1 MTKNIENQSCI
12 LIQFT
17 EESNEEFVGLEEW
30 IQDENL
36 EEFFFDN
43 LEKEPKIIKVK
54 WPESFQKLE
63 MKSYLNNPEKH
74 EWLKNKIGSLRS
86 RGTWINM
93 IEKQKTNKKYGT
105 YESERNKRKIYT
117 KKNYD
122 SEDEEKENEEDK
134 IKRKKK
140 IENQL
145 INPTAVAKK
154 KKTDFCK
161 TLENTPENI
170 QQTQWTDS
178 TTISHLNSSTQFK
191 NLNFGSKKF
200 LSKPTSNV
208 TMVNAEHP
216 QSSCST
222 PITNIEN
229 LSTQTTTSTI
239 QPASILSEPTLE
251 NTPEN
256 IQQTQWTDST
266 TISHLNSSTQFKNLN
281 FGSKKFLSK
290 PTSNVTMVNAEH
302 PQSSCSTPITS
313 IENLSTQTKNSSI
326 QPALFYQNQYSEVAQ
341 FYPWDTAKS
350 GLYKLKKQL
359 PTITRFCQV
368 EPVLSRPQ
376 LSSISRHENAE
387 LWTTKIHSSTGA
399 QALIIGDERLAL
411 GLNPTYIFLSTTRGV
426 LPTTENTQEVLFLMG
441 KFENHVFLIA
451 SVLLTHHQQEL
462 INMAIQTLQQKY
474 LTRPENILKISG
486 SVDLV
491 NAASPIFTNAEK
503 KVSFYE
509 INKFLI
515 GTAIAEGIDV
525 ENNENQEILLKLAC
539 VSLLP
544 PEHVGPGIM
553 LIKSPLEGA
562 LLTLTHLYWN
572 KYRSVLNEK
581 SCYKDIDSF
590 DDAAWLHCCKRQ
602 TLHNKRHEVIFWEY
616 FHISLG
622 ITEDQHLEKMK
633 IQERKRVVK
642 TLPLRSCL
650 NTKPRDSKSQK
661 IQRLWTMYENKQVN
675 LERFLFLAMQHAN
688 GFFKNL
694 IYNKSAFLGPTFPI
708 RVNEVPTVP
717 VVEEPTVPVV
727 VPVVP
732 VAEEVTVPN
741 VEEPTVPVVEE
752 PTAVFVEEPTA
763 SVAHTAV
770 VTRDENSD
778 DESNSELESEE
789 EDVDSE
795 EDNEVYGKKA
805 PTKLLSGFLSKTQQE
820 NLRSKSICSR
830 PRC

>member
-1 MTKNIENQSCI
+1 MPIEHNGYHLGRGC
-12 LIQFT
+12 L
-17 EESNEEFVGLEEW
+17 V
-30 IQDENL
+30 
-36 EEFFFDN
+36 
-43 LEKEPKIIKVK
+43 
-54 WPESFQKLE
+54 
-63 MKSYLNNPEKH
+63 
-74 EWLKNKIGSLRS
+74 KNKPQMQHLYCTS
-86 RGTWINM
+86 RGLGQCEVTGQLNLNTHEIVITGDHNHPPAKY
-93 IEKQKTNKKYGT
+93 EKQVQEFKDDMKARVETSFRSPK
-105 YESERNKRKIYT
+105 SIY
-117 KKNYD
+117 D
-122 SEDEEKENEEDK
+122 
-134 IKRKKK
+134 
-140 IENQL
+140 
-145 INPTAVAKK
+145 A
-154 KKTDFCK
+154 
-161 TLENTPENI
+161 
-170 QQTQWTDS
+170 
-178 TTISHLNSSTQFK
+178 ISSL
-191 NLNFGSKKF
+191 
-200 LSKPTSNV
+200 PR
-208 TMVNAEHP
+208 
-216 QSSCST
+216 
-222 PITNIEN
+222 
-229 LSTQTTTSTI
+229 
-239 QPASILSEPTLE
+239 
-251 NTPEN
+251 
-256 IQQTQWTDST
+256 
-266 TISHLNSSTQFKNLN
+266 
-281 FGSKKFLSK
+281 
-290 PTSNVTMVNAEH
+290 
-302 PQSSCSTPITS
+302 
-313 IENLSTQTKNSSI
+313 
-326 QPALFYQNQYSEVAQ
+326 YSEVAQ

-368 EPVLSRPQ
+368 EPIFSRPQ

-387 LWTTKIHSSTGA
+387 LWTTNIHSSTGA

-426 LPTTENTQEVLFLMG
+426 LPTIENTQEVLFLMG

-544 PEHVGPGIM
+544 PEDVGPGIM

-622 ITEDQHLEKMK
+622 ITEDQHLDKMK

-661 IQRLWTMYENKQVN
+661 IQRLWTMYESQQVN

-694 IYNKSAFLGPTFPI
+694 IYNKSAFLGPPI

-752 PTAVFVEEPTA
+752 PTAVVVEEPTA
-763 SVAHTAV
+763 SVTHTAV

-795 EDNEVYGKKA
+795 EDNEVYDLTNYDLSCHQCKIKRADHINNPCGH
-805 PTKLLSGFLSKTQQE
+805 LLYCQRCVCFLVSKTRTEDIRLNCPVQQCHKQLTNFTKIFVQE
-820 NLRSKSICSR
+820 AEEEEKSIICNMCMSR
-830 PRC
+830 PISKMGTQCKHLSVCTTCWNKWAVTGGKMYGGQVRCPSCNIANFFTREITLREKSDN